1 MRGTSVLY
9 CWKRVIFIKRCQPAL
24 SLEGGSISG
33 WEDGLYWCP
42 QSYRA
47 RILRGRVQK
56 EEAGPQAKAL
66 EGCQI
71 SSFTLLKGTEFG
83 GAVIGREGAHHG
95 AVKSLQRGFFPAAVR
110 TERAT
115 LLVRRDRLL
124 VPRSSV
130 RLKFT
135 GAAEVETHLFS

>member
-1 MRGTSVLY
+1 MGG
-9 CWKRVIFIKRCQPAL
+9 WAL
-24 SLEGGSISG
+24 LVPSELQGQDPT
-33 WEDGLYWCP
+33 W
-42 QSYRA
+42 
-47 RILRGRVQK
+47 
-56 EEAGPQAKAL
+56 AGPEGRAGPRAKAL

-71 SSFTLLKGTEFG
+71 FSFTLLKGTEFG